1 MQVRVFRSRGP
12 ISQMY
17 SEAELRTIEAHVCNL
32 NLKPARGVKKTRQPR
47 KLVGSPR
54 SSLHFDSR
62 VVRGQRPPPT
72 DMAEGST
79 GSPARGQSSA
89 PPPPSGGLSTGFIV
103 VAVLLAF
110 AGASRPTR
118 VLPFFVPSR
127 QPFDRTRGSRRVV
140 HEPDVTSPPP
150 FIPSSKTQA
159 RTCSPRSRGPSSTP
173 TPSPPP
179 PSTPTRS
186 AARCTSPSA
195 KPDSTGAAFSTSG
208 TPSPNAFRSV
218 KSSDPTTRRPP
229 RRSWAPSS

>member
-1 MQVRVFRSRGP
+1 
-12 ISQMY
+12 
-17 SEAELRTIEAHVCNL
+17 
-32 NLKPARGVKKTRQPR
+32 
-47 KLVGSPR
+47 
-54 SSLHFDSR
+54 
-62 VVRGQRPPPT
+62 
-72 DMAEGST
+72 MAEGST

-110 AGASRPTR
+110 AGASRPHR
-118 VLPFFVPSR
+118 VLPCSSFPR
-127 QPFDRTRGSRRVV
+127 QPWSGEEIRREARPRSVV

-150 FIPSSKTQA
+150 FAPSSKTQA

-195 KPDSTGAAFSTSG
+195 NPDSTGAAFSTSG

>member
-1 MQVRVFRSRGP
+1 MQLGFPPPHGSR
-12 ISQMY
+12 
-17 SEAELRTIEAHVCNL
+17 
-32 NLKPARGVKKTRQPR
+32 
-47 KLVGSPR
+47 
-54 SSLHFDSR
+54 HFDSR

-110 AGASRPTR
+110 AGASRPLR
-118 VLPFFVPSR
+118 VAFPR
-127 QPFDRTRGSRRVV
+127 QPSSEEIRREARPVSCN
-140 HEPDVTSPPP
+140 EPDVTSPPP
-150 FIPSSKTQA
+150 FIQSSKTQA

-195 KPDSTGAAFSTSG
+195 NPDSTGAAFSTSG
-208 TPSPNAFRSV
+208 TPSRSASRSA

-229 RRSWAPSS
+229 WRSWAPSS

>member
-1 MQVRVFRSRGP
+1 M
-12 ISQMY
+12 
-17 SEAELRTIEAHVCNL
+17 CNL
-32 NLKPARGVKKTRQPR
+32 NVKPAREGEKLDRAKQRELVVTSTAASEVSARPR
-47 KLVGSPR
+47 LTWRRDPPAPPLAGRARRRRRRPAGSPPG
-54 SSLHFDSR
+54 SSSSPSCSPSP
-62 VVRGQRPPPT
+62 VRPVP
-72 DMAEGST
+72 
-79 GSPARGQSSA
+79 
-89 PPPPSGGLSTGFIV
+89 
-103 VAVLLAF
+103 LACF
-110 AGASRPTR
+110 R
-118 VLPFFVPSR
+118 VLRSLGNPGAAKRSDARLAPA
-127 QPFDRTRGSRRVV
+127 RVV

-150 FIPSSKTQA
+150 FTQSSKTQA

-195 KPDSTGAAFSTSG
+195 NPDSTGAAFSTSG